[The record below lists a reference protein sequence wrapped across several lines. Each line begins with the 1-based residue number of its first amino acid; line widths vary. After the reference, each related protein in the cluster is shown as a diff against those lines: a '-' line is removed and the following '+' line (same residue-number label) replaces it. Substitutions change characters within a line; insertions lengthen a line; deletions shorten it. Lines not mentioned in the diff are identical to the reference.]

1 MRWLHFRS
9 LLFIDLLLLPVHSR
23 AATTAAAATTITTT
37 AAAITTIA
45 TTAAATTTTAIHLL
59 FIPVPQHIFY
69 S

>member
-23 AATTAAAATTITTT
+23 AAAATTTATTTATNTITTT
-37 AAAITTIA
+37 AATTITITT
-45 TTAAATTTTAIHLL
+45 IHLL
-59 FIPVPQHIFY
+59 FIPVPQHTFY

>member
-23 AATTAAAATTITTT
+23 AATTTPAAISTIAITAAVIATATTIT
-37 AAAITTIA
+37 ITT
-45 TTAAATTTTAIHLL
+45 IHLL
-59 FIPVPQHIFY
+59 FIPVPQHTFY